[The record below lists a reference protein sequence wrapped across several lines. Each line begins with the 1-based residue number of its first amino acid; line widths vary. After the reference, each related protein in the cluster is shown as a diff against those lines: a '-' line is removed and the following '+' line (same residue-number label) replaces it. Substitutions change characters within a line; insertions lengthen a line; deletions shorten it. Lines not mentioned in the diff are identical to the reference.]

1 MHETRTL
8 AELVTAGW
16 SEADL
21 QWEKLSEAALA
32 ALAEGQV
39 EPARELYA
47 QALRVAR
54 TEFPTNDPRL
64 AASLSNQAVV
74 QPVSSGRIEASAAQA
89 WASCGRWI
97 DTMTAPRTAR
107 SSLFHLRMERLH
119 RPAYEERWRMKARD
133 MLETLRRA
141 HGAMDNLE
149 LLDRDAA
156 AQRLL
161 QWDRERPAG
170 MSDPRKFMAA
180 MILLGFRRKAQ
191 SAGMEQVH
199 TQAHTGA
206 NSLQ

>member
-47 QALRVAR
+47 QALRLAR
-54 TEFPTNDPRL
+54 TEFPPNDPRL

-133 MLETLRRA
+133 MLETLRRD
-141 HGAMDNLE
+141 HGAMDSLE

-161 QWDRERPAG
+161 QWDRERPTKVHG
-170 MSDPRKFMAA
+170 SDDPARLPPQGAKRVHGA
-180 MILLGFRRKAQ
+180 
-191 SAGMEQVH
+191 SAYP
-199 TQAHTGA
+199 GA
-206 NSLQ
+206 YRGKQPPINKSEF

>member
-1 MHETRTL
+1 MHESPTL
-8 AELVTAGW
+8 AALITAGW

-21 QWEKLSEAALA
+21 QWERLSEAALA

-47 QALRVAR
+47 QALRLAR
-54 TEFPTNDPRL
+54 TEFAPGDPRL

-97 DTMTAPRTAR
+97 DMMSAPRTAR

-119 RPAYEERWRMKARD
+119 RPAYEERWRVKARD
-133 MLETLRRA
+133 MLETLRRD
-141 HGAMDNLE
+141 HGAMDSLE
-149 LLDRDAA
+149 LLDRNEA

-191 SAGMEQVH
+191 GAGTGQVH
-199 TQAHTGA
+199 SQAHTGA